1 MKILATVGF
10 IAVFIAVWYF
20 AEFLANCAG
29 EIHRTR
35 WRRRGAAL
43 LLLMEFGGLLCALI
57 YILLSLRLEDHR

>member
-10 IAVFIAVWYF
+10 VAVFVAVWFF

-35 WRRRGAAL
+35 WRRRGAVVL
-43 LLLMEFGGLLCALI
+43 LLAEFGGLLCALV
-57 YILLSLRLEDHR
+57 YILLSLKYSEAT